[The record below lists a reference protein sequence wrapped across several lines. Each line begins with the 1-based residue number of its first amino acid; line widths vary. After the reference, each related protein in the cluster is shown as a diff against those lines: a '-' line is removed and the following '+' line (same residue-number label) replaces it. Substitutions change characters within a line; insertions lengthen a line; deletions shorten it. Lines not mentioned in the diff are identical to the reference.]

1 MTRIPAFSA
10 GDEATYKVALE
21 NGVTGYGTNTPPV
34 GPAANVTYILG
45 ASPTGDW
52 AGNAKKVAC
61 YISDAWVFL
70 PASGAIGSG
79 QMGLKLPA
87 AASNAAY
94 YFDGANW
101 TAWAAPTRPVDLQ
114 NSIDPFPQ
122 YLMRYEGGSGPG
134 AVAWGDIT
142 GTLSAQTDLDSA
154 LDGKAAS
161 VHTHAISDTTGLQTA
176 LDGKQA
182 SGSYAAAT
190 HSHVISDTTG
200 LQTALDGKA
209 ASSHTHNASAID
221 AGTVATARLG
231 SGTANST
238 TFLRGDQTWAAPPTA
253 AYTHVSQSSG
263 ATTTGANTTPVS
275 VTGAVFDYAIN
286 STYRIW
292 VMGRV
297 NSTAATTGI
306 SLHFDLSSAVTAINM
321 FSIHPLAAGT
331 TGTVTGGYSIADDTS
346 AGASSGVPAGPLD
359 VPIIGQGLLVTGAN
373 TGTAQLRV
381 RSETTAVT
389 ELMAGAVM
397 VVEKLI

>member
-1 MTRIPAFSA
+1 MTTFTGGFINRFKQAAWFRTVESRI
-10 GDEATYKVALE
+10 VALQE
-21 NGVTGYGTNTPPV
+21 
-34 GPAANVTYILG
+34 
-45 ASPTGDW
+45 
-52 AGNAKKVAC
+52 
-61 YISDAWVFL
+61 
-70 PASGAIGSG
+70 
-79 QMGLKLPA
+79 
-87 AASNAAY
+87 
-94 YFDGANW
+94 
-101 TAWAAPTRPVDLQ
+101 AAPG
-114 NSIDPFPQ
+114 
-122 YLMRYEGGSGPG
+122 EGG
-134 AVAWGDIT
+134 AAWGDIT
-142 GTLSAQTDLDSA
+142 GTLSAQTDLQTA
-154 LDGKAAS
+154 LNGKQASGSYAAAT
-161 VHTHAISDTTGLQTA
+161 HTHAISDTTGLQTALDGKQAAGSYAAATHSHAIADVTGLQTA

-190 HSHVISDTTG
+190 HSHAISDTTG

-238 TFLRGDQTWAAPPTA
+238 TFLRGDQTWAAPPA
-253 AYTHVSQSSG
+253 VAYTHVSKSSG

-275 VTGAVFDYAIN
+275 VSGASFSYEAN

-306 SLHFDLSSAVTAINM
+306 SMHFDLSSAVTAIDFQN
-321 FSIHPLAAGT
+321 IHALAAGT
-331 TGTVTGGYSIADDTS
+331 TGTLTGGYTIADDTS
-346 AGASSGVPAGPLD
+346 AGTSSGVPAGPLD
-359 VPIIGQGLLVTGAN
+359 VPITGWGLLVTGAN

-397 VVEKLI
+397 VVEKLQ